1 VWFAQ
6 PAKAL
11 ADPVR
16 LLAYVTTLGRRE
28 DIQTLRRHLGDDDL
42 HEAPGMPRPG
52 IFDGSWCL
60 LAPHT
65 RPLTAIVPERTL
77 P

>member
-16 LLAYVTTLGRRE
+16 LLAYATILGRRE
-28 DIQTLRRHLGDDDL
+28 HIQTLRRHLGDDDL
-42 HEAPGMPRPG
+42 HEQ
-52 IFDGSWCL
+52 
-60 LAPHT
+60 
-65 RPLTAIVPERTL
+65 
-77 P
+77 